1 MRERRGSLDK
11 KLPHWGQE
19 SSTARQWG
27 SDLLPWGHGFK
38 FVHQW
43 IVLGGCSPRLRGT
56 WNGQHLSLCSG
67 WVQLLYLEI
76 LELSSGFHHLCKSL
90 PFFCC
95 WVICLQRPTQ
105 ILMLPVRR
113 GNKEEH
119 TDLRTNSRLLIY
131 SLESGNLLSYLFLQ
145 YEEFF
150 PLSSS
155 IIKSWGQNLSFSGM
169 TLEFHTFF
177 LKAKQ
182 ALQSCWTER
191 FPKDGSPLQHL
202 MDMSERWVWGSYSFF
217 VAQPL

>member
-1 MRERRGSLDK
+1 MDNICPYALVGSSCSILK
-11 KLPHWGQE
+11 SWN
-19 SSTARQWG
+19 S
-27 SDLLPWGHGFK
+27 
-38 FVHQW
+38 
-43 IVLGGCSPRLRGT
+43 VLGFIICV
-56 WNGQHLSLCSG
+56 NLSL
-67 WVQLLYLEI
+67 
-76 LELSSGFHHLCKSL
+76 
-90 PFFCC
+90 FFCC

-105 ILMLPVRR
+105 VLMLPVRR

-182 ALQSCWTER
+182 ALQSRWTER
-191 FPKDGSPLQHL
+191 FPKDGRPSPALNGH
-202 MDMSERWVWGSYSFF
+202 V
-217 VAQPL
+217 